1 MQANA
6 KDELGVEVSFIDVR
20 NLGDTDG
27 MKVTDDIYIT
37 GYVVS
42 DRNSGNVGDNIQ
54 TTQNSI
60 DYTIAQK
67 TAYIESLDGRYGF
80 CIETPTVDDNTF
92 SRYSKVQILLKGT
105 KVILQEDPERY
116 TISGVTASMVMSST
130 EGTASDLPVKEKY
143 MRDLTDEDIYT
154 YVTLKDCELPVRKG
168 SLTPI
173 NEGYAN
179 AGGAH
184 RCAKYATLMRDIN
197 GTSM

>member
-1 MQANA
+1 
-6 KDELGVEVSFIDVR
+6 
-20 NLGDTDG
+20 
-27 MKVTDDIYIT
+27 
-37 GYVVS
+37 
-42 DRNSGNVGDNIQ
+42 
-54 TTQNSI
+54 
-60 DYTIAQK
+60 
-67 TAYIESLDGRYGF
+67 
-80 CIETPTVDDNTF
+80 
-92 SRYSKVQILLKGT
+92 
-105 KVILQEDPERY
+105 
-116 TISGVTASMVMSST
+116 MSST

-197 GTSM
+197 GNSMYIYTNTTCLFAVTVLVCLIVQVTCPVLSYMSFSLVSNT